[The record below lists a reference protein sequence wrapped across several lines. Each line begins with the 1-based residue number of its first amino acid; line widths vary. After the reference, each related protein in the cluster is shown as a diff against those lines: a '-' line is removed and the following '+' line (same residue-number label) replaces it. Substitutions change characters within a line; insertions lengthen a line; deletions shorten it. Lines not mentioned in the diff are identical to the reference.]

1 MYEMTMIRLDLSYAL
16 FILSRYCTNLD
27 ATHIKAAQRVLR
39 YVKETLKYEI
49 HYEEISR
56 LEEFIDVD
64 YVDVK
69 NDRRFIEE

>member
-1 MYEMTMIRLDLSYAL
+1 MIKLDLNYAL

-39 YVKETLKYEI
+39 YVKETLEYEI
-49 HYEEISR
+49 HYEKISK